1 MRRMFV
7 GVCVLVCLAGSAAQA
22 TDRLPVAV
30 SILPQRFFVEQI
42 GGEHVRVSVMVA
54 PGASPATYEPEPRQM
69 AALARTRLYLAI
81 GVPFESAWLE
91 RMAAVAPEMRIVRID
106 APLQR
111 MTIDGHAHHEG
122 YDDHDTDEM
131 PDPHVWLSPPHV
143 RIMAAVIRDSLIEC
157 DPGHAAQYLRNY
169 ESFAR
174 AINRCD
180 AAILDA
186 LSPLPPA
193 RRSFM
198 VYHPSWGYFA
208 RIYALEQMPVEVS
221 GREPGP
227 RSLQASIQQART
239 RGVRAIF
246 VQPQFSQKSARTI
259 AAAVGARVVTADPLA
274 YAWADNLVAIAKALA
289 ASLQ

>member
-1 MRRMFV
+1 MRGITWR
-7 GVCVLVCLAGSAAQA
+7 VCVLVCLAGSAAQA
-22 TDRLPVAV
+22 ADRLPVAV
-30 SILPQRFFVEQI
+30 SILPQRFFVEHI
-42 GGEHVRVSVMVA
+42 GGEHVRVSVMVV
-54 PGASPATYEPEPRQM
+54 PGASPATYEPAPRQM

-81 GVPFESAWLE
+81 GVPFESAWLA
-91 RMAAVAPEMRIVRID
+91 RMAAVAPEMHIVRID

-111 MTIDGHAHHEG
+111 MPLGAHAHEHHRQ
-122 YDDHDTDEM
+122 HDGDGM

-143 RIMAAVIRDSLIEC
+143 RVMAAVIRDSLIEC
-157 DPGHAAQYLRNY
+157 DPGHAAQYLCNY

-174 AINRCD
+174 EINRCD
-180 AAILDA
+180 AAILSA
-186 LSPLPPA
+186 LSHLSPA
-193 RRSFM
+193 RRRFM

-208 RIYALEQMPVEVS
+208 RTYALEQMPVEVS

-239 RGVRAIF
+239 LGVRAIF

-259 AAAVGARVVTADPLA
+259 AAAVGARVLVADPLA
-274 YAWADNLVAIAKALA
+274 YAWADNLVAIAHALA